1 MAWQNTEAPP
11 TELERI
17 NAVENFMQQLVLLL
31 EVEPDL
37 TRQNIGAWM
46 QLCSAS
52 ARAHGIET
60 PRQTLALE
68 RLRERVLGA
77 SVDVERAPAGAW
89 LS

>member
-17 NAVENFMQQLVLLL
+17 DAVENFMQQLVLLL

-37 TRQNIGAWM
+37 TRENIGAWM

-52 ARAHGIET
+52 ARAHGMET

-77 SVDVERAPAGAW
+77 SVEVERAPAGGW